1 MIFFLGIGFLV
12 VGLVMI
18 FIFLRTVLQPKTEAK
33 VLKVTEEY
41 PKTNEFAPQ
50 RKLPFGLID
59 YYYDNTKYEQKIML
73 KGKKIREGD
82 TIKISVKKNDPSKAT
97 HYYPVK
103 EISAIIIVNL
113 LGAALVLVSLYFIK
127 IMD

>member
-1 MIFFLGIGFLV
+1 MIFFLGIGLIM
-12 VGLVMI
+12 VGLIMVFM
-18 FIFLRTVLQPKTEAK
+18 FLRAVLQPKTEAK
-33 VLKVTEEY
+33 VLQVTQEY

-73 KGKKIREGD
+73 KGKKIQEGD
-82 TIKISVKKNDPSKAT
+82 TIKISIKQNDPSKAT

-103 EISAIIIVNL
+103 EILAIVIVHV
-113 LGAALVLVSLYFIK
+113 LGAALILTSLYFMK
-127 IMD
+127 TLD